1 MQLLTKQIRK
11 DLDRNMKL
19 KEEDRKPVVK
29 FFAPWGAATWLI
41 SEFYPERQEMFGLC
55 DTGHGSPELGSI
67 SFSELQIIRG
77 PMGLMIERDIGWSTN
92 KTLAQH
98 ADEAR
103 KEGSIAA

>member
-1 MQLLTKQIRK
+1 MQLLTSKIRN

-19 KEEDRKPVVK
+19 PEEDRKPVVK
-29 FFAPWGAATWLI
+29 FFAPWGSATWLI

-55 DTGHGSPELGSI
+55 DMGFGSPELGSV

-77 PMGLMIERDIGWSTN
+77 PMGLMIERDIDWSTD

-103 KEGSIAA
+103 KTGSIAA

>member
-19 KEEDRKPVVK
+19 PAKDRKPVVK
-29 FFAPWGAATWLI
+29 FFAPWGSATWLI

-55 DTGHGSPELGSI
+55 DMGFGSPEIGSV

-77 PMGLMIERDIGWSTN
+77 PMGLMIERDMGWSTD
-92 KTLAQH
+92 KTLAQL

-103 KEGSIAA
+103 KDGSIAA